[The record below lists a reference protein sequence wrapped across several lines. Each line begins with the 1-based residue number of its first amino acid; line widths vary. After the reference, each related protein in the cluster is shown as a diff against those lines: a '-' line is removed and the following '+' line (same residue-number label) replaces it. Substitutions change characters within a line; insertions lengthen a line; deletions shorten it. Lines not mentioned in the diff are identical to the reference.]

1 MRINSNAMFFGRAN
15 LGMKKATNSVAVETL
30 LFATDTDFQIWQYT
44 YDITVRDQI
53 CETRI
58 YAARTPEL
66 DRRCTGELP
75 TTVA

>member
-1 MRINSNAMFFGRAN
+1 M
-15 LGMKKATNSVAVETL
+15 
-30 LFATDTDFQIWQYT
+30 
-44 YDITVRDQI
+44 YDIMARDQI

-75 TTVA
+75 KTEYLGVKLAINLKGQMKQAPVDATSSH